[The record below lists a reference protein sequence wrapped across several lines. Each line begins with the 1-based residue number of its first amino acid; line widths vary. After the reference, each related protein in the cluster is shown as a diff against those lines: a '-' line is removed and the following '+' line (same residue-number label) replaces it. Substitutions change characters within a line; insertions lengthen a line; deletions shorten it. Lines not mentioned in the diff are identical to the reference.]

1 MSTPDELR
9 LALQA
14 LPLQYVHARTLLVP
28 GVGEPSGVRSN
39 QVEAPLPLNATAESW
54 MGEIAQ
60 ATGVAASVLRAWRD
74 IPDPGPRRQLVAVQQ
89 DCRLLDRVHVEFA
102 TIFYAETKL
111 VLDCHRV
118 TTDRLGTGT
127 AKMRA
132 RTARCP
138 VCAGT
143 LWQAEGGDT
152 VVCSGCARVISDQ
165 DYRALVLAM
174 VEATG

>member
-54 MGEIAQ
+54 MADIA
-60 ATGVAASVLRAWRD
+60 ANTMAAADVLRAWRD
-74 IPDPGPRRQLVAVQQ
+74 IPDPGRRRQLVAVQQ

-102 TIFYAETKL
+102 TIFRAESADL
-111 VLDCHRV
+111 VRIHKIMAE
-118 TTDRLGTGT
+118 RLGTGT

>member
-9 LALQA
+9 VALQG
-14 LPLQYVHARTLLVP
+14 LPLHYLHARTLLVP

-54 MGEIAQ
+54 MVEIAF
-60 ATGVAASVLRAWRD
+60 GVEAAADVFRAWRD
-74 IPDPGPRRQLVAVQQ
+74 LPDPGPRRQQIQVRQ
-89 DCRLLDRVHVEFA
+89 DCQLLDRVRVEFA
-102 TIFYAETKL
+102 TIFKPETRDL
-111 VLDCHRV
+111 VALHERMV
-118 TTDRLGTGT
+118 SRLGTGT

-165 DYRALVLAM
+165 EYRALVLAM